1 MRCVKQLIS
10 VGDRRTGKSCIIKRY
25 CEGRFVSKYITTIG
39 VDYGVKKIKIGNHN
53 VAINFFDLSGNP
65 DYEEIRN
72 SFFADSQVVLLTFD
86 LENRQSFANLGKWE
100 NTMKSN
106 GLDLKQAV
114 VFLVGNKSDV
124 NAREVE
130 ASEAIAYAKKRGF
143 EYF

>member
-143 EYF
+143 